1 MVAYRW
7 GMRETDVVVIGGGPI
22 GIELACGLK
31 EAGIKYLQIEAGQIG
46 ATMQWWAPGT
56 KYFSSP
62 ERIAI
67 AGVPLVV
74 ADQEKANRENYLDY
88 LRTVVGTHKLDIET
102 YTRVVKI
109 ERHSGSFTLRCARSY
124 HGVGGPEELEGG
136 ARESIGELGINAKRI
151 VLAIGDMHRPRMLGI
166 TGEDLPHVSH
176 FLGEVHQYANQR
188 VLIVGGKN
196 SAVEAA
202 IRLFRA
208 GARVTMSY
216 RGEWFDKDR
225 IKYWLYPEIEYLIK
239 KDKIA
244 FLPYSNLDEI
254 TDRYAKLTTPDQE
267 HSVEA
272 DFVLLL
278 TGYEQDPTLFDQLGV
293 ELVGE
298 DRKPRHN
305 LRTME
310 TNVPGV
316 YVAGT
321 AAAGSQ
327 RRTKVFIET
336 SHVHVDRIVAAL
348 QGRVSDAQAE
358 DYTLEEA

>member
-1 MVAYRW
+1 
-7 GMRETDVVVIGGGPI
+7 MRETDTVIIGAGPI
-22 GIELACGLK
+22 GIELAAALK
-31 EAGIKYLQIEAGQIG
+31 RAGMDYLHLEAGQIG

-56 KYFSSP
+56 RYFSSP

-74 ADQEKANRENYLDY
+74 ADQEKANREHYLNY
-88 LRTVVGTHKLDIET
+88 LRTVVGTFGLDIET
-102 YTRVVKI
+102 YTRVVRI

-124 HGVGGPEELEGG
+124 HGVGGPRETGRVIYETTPEMGVN
-136 ARESIGELGINAKRI
+136 ARRI

-166 TGEDLPHVSH
+166 TGEDLLHVSH
-176 FLGEVHQYANQR
+176 YLREVHRYANQR
-188 VLIVGGKN
+188 VLIVGARN

-216 RGEWFDKDR
+216 RGAWFDKER

-244 FLPYSNLDEI
+244 FLPHSNLEEI
-254 TDRYAKLTTPDQE
+254 TPLHARLTTPGQA
-267 HSVEA
+267 HAVAA

-293 ELVGE
+293 ELIGE
-298 DRKPRHN
+298 ERKPRHD
-305 LRTME
+305 LKTME

-336 SHVHVDRIVAAL
+336 SHVHIDRIVAAL